1 MQYKKY
7 IKQRTASIQGL
18 RSLNDTLP
26 KNIKN
31 FINKKGHIYSV
42 TLNNWKYIVGDKLFK
57 VCYPKSFKSKN
68 NFNVGTL
75 LIMVQRGHEVNLEY
89 SKKEIMD
96 RMNSLFKDDVVK
108 KLRITSFNNKTKMNT
123 EKSIQ
128 NNSVTNFLYKDKLD
142 NVKNEKIKN
151 SLVELIKAF
160 KKK

>member
-108 KLRITSFNNKTKMNT
+108 KLRFTSFNNKTKMNT

-151 SLVELIKAF
+151 SLIELIKAF

>member
-108 KLRITSFNNKTKMNT
+108 KLRFTSFNNKIKMNT

-151 SLVELIKAF
+151 SLIELIKAF

>member
-108 KLRITSFNNKTKMNT
+108 KLRFTSFNNKIKMNT

-142 NVKNEKIKN
+142 SVKNEKIKN
-151 SLVELIKAF
+151 SLIELIKAF

>member
-108 KLRITSFNNKTKMNT
+108 KLRFTSFNNKTKMNT

-142 NVKNEKIKN
+142 SVKNEKIKN
-151 SLVELIKAF
+151 SLIELIKAF

>member
-31 FINKKGHIYSV
+31 FINKKGHIYTV

-75 LIMVQRGHEVNLEY
+75 LIMVQRGNEVNLEY

-108 KLRITSFNNKTKMNT
+108 KLRFTSFNNKTKINT

-151 SLVELIKAF
+151 SLIKLIKVF

>member
-108 KLRITSFNNKTKMNT
+108 KLRFTSFNKKIKMNT
-123 EKSIQ
+123 EKSIH

-142 NVKNEKIKN
+142 SVKNEKIKN
-151 SLVELIKAF
+151 SLIELIKAF

>member
-108 KLRITSFNNKTKMNT
+108 KLRFTSFNNKTKMNT

>member
-75 LIMVQRGHEVNLEY
+75 LIMVQRGHEVDLEY

-108 KLRITSFNNKTKMNT
+108 KLRFTSFNNKTKMNT

>member
-75 LIMVQRGHEVNLEY
+75 LIMVQRGNEVNLEY

-108 KLRITSFNNKTKMNT
+108 KLRFTSFNNKIKMNT

-142 NVKNEKIKN
+142 SVKNEKIKN
-151 SLVELIKAF
+151 SLIELIKAF

>member
-57 VCYPKSFKSKN
+57 VCYQKSFKSKN

-108 KLRITSFNNKTKMNT
+108 KLRFTSFNNKIKMNT

-142 NVKNEKIKN
+142 SVKNEKIKN
-151 SLVELIKAF
+151 SLIELIKAF

>member
-31 FINKKGHIYSV
+31 FINKKGHIYTV

-108 KLRITSFNNKTKMNT
+108 KLRFTSFNKKIKMNT

-142 NVKNEKIKN
+142 SVKNEKIKN
-151 SLVELIKAF
+151 SLIELIKAF

>member
-31 FINKKGHIYSV
+31 FINKKGHIYTV

-89 SKKEIMD
+89 SKKEIME

-108 KLRITSFNNKTKMNT
+108 KLRFTSFNNKTKMNT

-151 SLVELIKAF
+151 SLIELIKAF